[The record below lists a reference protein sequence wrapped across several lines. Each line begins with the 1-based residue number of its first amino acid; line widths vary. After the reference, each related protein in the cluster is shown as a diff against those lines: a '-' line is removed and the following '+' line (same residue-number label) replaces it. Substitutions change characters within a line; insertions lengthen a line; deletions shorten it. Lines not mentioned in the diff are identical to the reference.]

1 MNEGELGRIINL
13 IMENPTLLGEIKR
26 LAMDNKG
33 EEAVS
38 SEDTEV
44 DVVASE
50 NAREIEPTPQARVS
64 NTKRRELINALA
76 PYISENRRK
85 AIESFMTIADILDL
99 MRGK

>member
-13 IMENPTLLGEIKR
+13 IMENPTLLGEIKK
-26 LAMDNKG
+26 LAMDNKT
-33 EEAVS
+33 EEGTPLAVTP
-38 SEDTEV
+38 EEE
-44 DVVASE
+44 VVAIESNNE
-50 NAREIEPTPQARVS
+50 VEITPPRTS
-64 NTKRRELINALA
+64 NTKRRELISALA